1 MDKTIVLILCWL
13 MLIGSGCG
21 NRPARVQTETPEDK
35 CPVIVHLEMRNE
47 VVTVMSGYEGP
58 AYTVTAKDGRILG
71 KCLSEQELRAKLP
84 DIHRFLKTS
93 YAENEKA
100 GAVWAG
106 I

>member
-1 MDKTIVLILCWL
+1 MDRTVVLIFCWL

-21 NRPARVQTETPEDK
+21 NRSARVQTETPEDRH
-35 CPVIVHLEMRNE
+35 PVIVHLEMRNE

-71 KCLSEQELRAKLP
+71 EHLSEQELRAELP

-93 YAENEKA
+93 YAENEKTSVA
-100 GAVWAG
+100 WAG

>member
-1 MDKTIVLILCWL
+1 
-13 MLIGSGCG
+13 
-21 NRPARVQTETPEDK
+21 
-35 CPVIVHLEMRNE
+35 MRNE
-47 VVTVMSGYEGP
+47 VVTVISGYEGP

-71 KCLSEQELRAKLP
+71 EYLSEQELRAKLP

-93 YAENEKA
+93 YAEGEKA